1 MKKKSITFR
10 IIIIV
15 AIILPSILMLFAAP
29 YRTDASSNISPY
41 RNKYY
46 TSIYV
51 NCGDTLWSIADKYIT
66 DEYSDNFQYINEIM
80 SINNM
85 HDSTIKSGTKLCI
98 PYYADQPA
106 LNVQ

>member
-1 MKKKSITFR
+1 MKKNITFR
-10 IIIIV
+10 IMLIF
-15 AIILPSILMLFAAP
+15 AIILLSVLMLFIAP
-29 YRTDASSNISPY
+29 YRTKASADNTSVC

-85 HDSTIKSGTKLCI
+85 QDSNIKSGMKLCI

-106 LNVQ
+106 RI